1 MSAVDDLWNAKAHT
15 YGHDAA
21 DWAPVTR
28 DDLDGI
34 ARAAA
39 AEALQKYA
47 REVGVKLEQEYL
59 GPAGKADDWTDHRRK
74 VWAEGVSTALA
85 CIRRAGGA
93 IAHGRT
99 DL

>member
-1 MSAVDDLWNAKAHT
+1 VTAVDDLW
-15 YGHDAA
+15 DAQSA
-21 DWAPVTR
+21 AYRRTGVDWAPVTR
-28 DDLDGI
+28 DELDGI
-34 ARAAA
+34 ARASA

-47 REVGVKLEQEYL
+47 REVGTKLEQEYL
-59 GPAGKADDWTDHRRK
+59 GPAGKADDWTGHRRK

-93 IAHGRT
+93 IAHGRA